1 MSLSTNRVVVVGAGP
16 YGLSVAA
23 HLNQAGIRTAVFGKP
38 MEFWEQN
45 MPAGMFLRSKWEASQ
60 LSDPARALMLDAYQ
74 AHLGIRIPTPIP
86 LNDFINYGKWFQRN
100 AVPDVDPRYV
110 RQIDPAATGFRLIL
124 EDGSHVDAEQVVVA
138 TGLGEFPLRPAQ
150 FDNIPAQY
158 ASHTAEHKD
167 LHLFAGQKV
176 IVIGSGQSAI
186 ESAALLHEAGAGIEV
201 IARSPRI
208 RWLRGGAWLKS
219 AANPLRALM
228 YPPTDVGPPVLNRI
242 VAAPELF
249 RRLPRGLQHRIAY
262 RSVRPAAAGWLQ
274 NRVQGITMT
283 TGRAVTRVATAAGQL
298 TLMLDDG
305 TERTADHVLLATGY
319 RVDVKRMSMLSPDI
333 VSAVDTLE
341 GYPRLGSGFE
351 SSVRGLYFIGAV
363 AVGTFGPL
371 CRFASGSDF
380 TARTITRHMAGRL
393 SGVRQAG
400 IHPAPNPSG

>member
-1 MSLSTNRVVVVGAGP
+1 MSPSTNRVVVVGAGP

-23 HLNQAGIRTAVFGKP
+23 HLNQAGIETAVFGKP

-45 MPAGMFLRSKWEASQ
+45 MPTGMCLRSKWEASQ
-60 LSDPARALMLDAYQ
+60 ISDPARALTLDAYQ
-74 AHLGIRIPTPIP
+74 GHLGIAVPTPIP
-86 LNDFINYGKWFQRN
+86 LHHFINYGKWFQRN

-110 RQIDPAATGFRLIL
+110 RQIHPAATGFRLSL

-158 ASHTAEHKD
+158 ASHTSEHKD
-167 LHLFAGQKV
+167 LRVFAGQKV

-186 ESAALLHEAGAGIEV
+186 ESAALLHEAGAGVEV
-201 IARSPRI
+201 IARSPTI

-219 AANPLRALM
+219 TANPLRALM

-249 RRLPRGLQHRIAY
+249 RRLPRGLQHPIAY
-262 RSVRPAAAGWLQ
+262 RSVRPAAAGWLL

-283 TGRAVTRVATAAGQL
+283 TGRAVTRVATTTGQV
-298 TLMLDDG
+298 TLVLDDG

-319 RVDVKRMSMLSPDI
+319 RVDVKRMSILSPDI
-333 VSAVDTLE
+333 VSAVATLE

-380 TARTITRHMAGRL
+380 TARSLTRGIVAR
-393 SGVRQAG
+393 RTAAQQAEV
-400 IHPAPNPSG
+400 HSAA